1 MKWSM
6 KWPLIALTG
15 GTDEAL
21 WDRTED
27 HQLKINNTEDRKCN
41 YSNGS
46 GQTTSCNCVEY
57 I

>member
-1 MKWSM
+1 M